1 MMVWR
6 VKNVYYVIGEES
18 HPKLAM
24 AAARAELEN
33 FFDSLPLLQPWAW
46 KLITAVAAVAGFAVG
61 VSLAL
66 WAGFTL
72 SV

>member
-1 MMVWR
+1 MVVWR
-6 VKNVYYVIGEES
+6 VKNVYYVIGEDS
-18 HPKLAM
+18 HPKLAL

-33 FFDSLPLLQPWAW
+33 FFDSLPLLQPGAW
-46 KLITAVAAVAGFAVG
+46 KLLAGTVTIGFAVG
-61 VSLAL
+61 MLLAL